1 MKKALQRKDQTPL
14 IKINRARQQNF
25 HRYSSI
31 SIDFSKVGKHI
42 EKLVPQMMLVVE
54 G

>member
-1 MKKALQRKDQTPL
+1 M
-14 IKINRARQQNF
+14 QQNF